1 MVTLSRLGVLP
12 DMDCFGPVGFP
23 ARGVAPS
30 PAPPP
35 LALMMCATVRNAT
48 VLRRAF
54 RRWVDAVV
62 DEDTAE
68 DLTLAV
74 YEALINAV
82 EHAFAAA
89 RTAPG
94 SLGLHA
100 CVADDQ
106 ILITITDDG
115 TWQSPD
121 ADPGHR
127 GRGLAVLH
135 QLTTHAHVEL
145 DSRGTTVCL
154 RHHLGPQHP
163 MRSHPSSAV

>member
-1 MVTLSRLGVLP
+1 
-12 DMDCFGPVGFP
+12 
-23 ARGVAPS
+23 
-30 PAPPP
+30 
-35 LALMMCATVRNAT
+35 MMGATVQNAT
-48 VLRRAF
+48 VLRRTF
-54 RRWVDAVV
+54 RRWADAVV
-62 DEDTAE
+62 DDDTAE

-82 EHAFAAA
+82 EHAFAA

-121 ADPGHR
+121 ADPGHC
-127 GRGLAVLH
+127 GRGLVVLH

-145 DSRGTTVCL
+145 DSRGTTVRL
-154 RHHLGPQHP
+154 RHQLGPQHTT
-163 MRSHPSSAV
+163 RSHPSSAV